1 MEITLLYKLIKK
13 IEGKKNGFRVS
24 YKNIFI
30 CRKIIPQRKLLRSPF
45 LLLNIVVELNLDWA
59 SLIVLSNLPPTKLY
73 IYLEDLKEKLIY
85 LKQQSR
91 LL

>member
-1 MEITLLYKLIKK
+1 MVSGFHIKIYSSVEKLFHN
-13 IEGKKNGFRVS
+13 ENYYVPSF
-24 YKNIFI
+24 
-30 CRKIIPQRKLLRSPF
+30 
-45 LLLNIVVELNLDWA
+45 VVELNLDWA